1 MKTKWTSALLLT
13 SALLTGGFFSTSALA
28 QAAQPADSAQV
39 QQSVAQET
47 NRIRINTATA
57 EELARELSG
66 VGPKKAQRIVE
77 YRTENGPFTSAEQL
91 KDVYGIGERIFT
103 MNSDKIEL

>member
-1 MKTKWTSALLLT
+1 MKRKWTSALLLT

-28 QAAQPADSAQV
+28 QVPQPAENTPA

-47 NRIRINTATA
+47 NRISINTATA

-103 MNSDKIEL
+103 MNSDKITL

>member
-13 SALLTGGFFSTSALA
+13 SALLTGGFFSTTSLA
-28 QAAQPADSAQV
+28 QAAEPTESTRGQP
-39 QQSVAQET
+39 SVAQDT
-47 NRIRINTATA
+47 NRISINTATA

-66 VGPKKAQRIVE
+66 IGPKKAQRIVE

-91 KDVYGIGERIFT
+91 KDVYGIGERLFT
-103 MNSDKIEL
+103 MNSDKIAL

>member
-28 QAAQPADSAQV
+28 QAAQPAESTQV
-39 QQSVAQET
+39 QPSVSQE
-47 NRIRINTATA
+47 NRISINTATA

-103 MNSDKIEL
+103 MNSDKIAL

>member
-28 QAAQPADSAQV
+28 QAAQPADSTQV
-39 QQSVAQET
+39 QPSVSQE
-47 NRIRINTATA
+47 NRISINTATA

-103 MNSDKIEL
+103 MNSDKIAL

>member
-13 SALLTGGFFSTSALA
+13 SALLTGGFFSTSSLA
-28 QAAQPADSAQV
+28 QVAQPAESTQV
-39 QQSVAQET
+39 QPSVAQDT
-47 NRIRINTATA
+47 NRISINTATA

-66 VGPKKAQRIVE
+66 IGPKKALRIVE

-91 KDVYGIGERIFT
+91 KDVYGIGERLFT
-103 MNSDKIEL
+103 MNSDKIAL

>member
-28 QAAQPADSAQV
+28 QVAQPADSTQV
-39 QQSVAQET
+39 QPSVSQE
-47 NRIRINTATA
+47 NRISINTATA

-103 MNSDKIEL
+103 MNSDKIAL

>member
-28 QAAQPADSAQV
+28 QAAPPADSAQV

-47 NRIRINTATA
+47 NRISINTATA
-57 EELARELSG
+57 EELARNSVVSG
-66 VGPKKAQRIVE
+66 RKSTADCGVPHGK
-77 YRTENGPFTSAEQL
+77 RTIYFCGTTEGCIW
-91 KDVYGIGERIFT
+91 YW
-103 MNSDKIEL
+103 

>member
-1 MKTKWTSALLLT
+1 
-13 SALLTGGFFSTSALA
+13 
-28 QAAQPADSAQV
+28 
-39 QQSVAQET
+39 
-47 NRIRINTATA
+47 
-57 EELARELSG
+57 

>member
-28 QAAQPADSAQV
+28 QAAQPAESTQV
-39 QQSVAQET
+39 QPAVSQE
-47 NRIRINTATA
+47 NRISINTATA

-103 MNSDKIEL
+103 MNSDKIAL

>member
-13 SALLTGGFFSTSALA
+13 SVLLTGGFFSTSALA
-28 QAAQPADSAQV
+28 QAAQPAESTQV
-39 QQSVAQET
+39 QPSVSQE
-47 NRIRINTATA
+47 NRISINTATA

-103 MNSDKIEL
+103 MNSDKIAL

>member
-28 QAAQPADSAQV
+28 QAAPPADSAQV

-47 NRIRINTATA
+47 NRISINTATA

-66 VGPKKAQRIVE
+66 VGPKKHSGLWNTARKTDHLLL
-77 YRTENGPFTSAEQL
+77 RN
-91 KDVYGIGERIFT
+91 
-103 MNSDKIEL
+103 N

>member
-28 QAAQPADSAQV
+28 QVAQPAESTQV
-39 QQSVAQET
+39 QPSVSQE
-47 NRIRINTATA
+47 NRISINTATA

-103 MNSDKIEL
+103 MNSDKIAL